1 MAGEQLVDLT
11 KRWHINCQYI
21 GYNKSGPRHI
31 MATQVRLRAYPE
43 GVVSADT
50 WLFTNDEPAEPAPGQ
65 LLVRMSWLSV
75 DPGMRGWITP
85 KRSYM
90 PPVQPGEVMRAF
102 GIGEVVASQA
112 ERFRPGDIVTGFTGV
127 QTLGLLDARTVRK
140 IDLRYASERDY
151 LSGLGMT
158 GYTAYFGL
166 LDVGKP
172 QPGQTV
178 VVSAA
183 AGAVGSVVCQIARLK
198 GCRVIGIAG
207 GTEKTAWLKDTLG
220 VDAAID
226 YKAGSVPAALDAAA
240 PEGVDLY
247 FDNVG
252 GDILDAVLM
261 RINRH
266 ARIVVCGG
274 ISQYADMDQARGP
287 ANYLQLVTQSAT
299 MQGFTMRDYM
309 DRVPEALIALAG
321 WRAEGKLQ
329 FREHVLQGIES
340 FPQAFDMLFSG
351 ANQGKLLIKLG
362 EQGS

>member
-1 MAGEQLVDLT
+1 MGKPLNAAARQF
-11 KRWHINCQYI
+11 
-21 GYNKSGPRHI
+21 
-31 MATQVRLRAYPE
+31 RLREYP
-43 GVVSADT
+43 VNAVNSNT
-50 WLFTNDEPAEPAPGQ
+50 WQLTSDSPDEPLAGQ
-65 LLVRMSWLSV
+65 LLIRNRWLSV

-102 GIGEVVASQA
+102 GVAEVVQSNA
-112 ERFRPGDIVTGFTGV
+112 EGFKVGDVITGFTGV
-127 QTLGLLDARTVRK
+127 QTLGLVDAQMVRK
-140 IDLRYASERDY
+140 LDLRYASEQQY

-172 QPGQTV
+172 QAGQTV

-183 AGAVGSVVCQIARLK
+183 AGAVGSIVCQIAKIK
-198 GCRVIGIAG
+198 GCRVVGIAG
-207 GTEKTAWLKDTLG
+207 GEEKTQYLKEALG
-220 VDAAID
+220 VDAVID
-226 YKAGSVPAALDAAA
+226 YKAGPIASALKAAA
-240 PEGVDLY
+240 PQGVDVY

-261 RINRH
+261 QVNRH

-274 ISQYADMDQARGP
+274 ISQYLDIEQVRGP
-287 ANYLQLVTQSAT
+287 ANYLQLIAQSAT

-309 DRVPEALIALAG
+309 SRVPEAFMALAG
-321 WRAEGKLQ
+321 WNAKGEVK
-329 FREHVLQGIES
+329 FRDHVLKGIES

-351 ANQGKLLIKLG
+351 ANQGKLLIQL
-362 EQGS
+362 ESEHA

>member
-1 MAGEQLVDLT
+1 M
-11 KRWHINCQYI
+11 
-21 GYNKSGPRHI
+21 NKPLNAAAR
-31 MATQVRLRAYPE
+31 QFRLREYP
-43 GVVSADT
+43 VKAVNSNT
-50 WLFTNDEPAEPAPGQ
+50 WQMTSDEPQEPLAGQ
-65 LLVRMSWLSV
+65 LLVRNRWLSV

-102 GIGEVVASQA
+102 GVAEVVQSNA
-112 ERFRPGDIVTGFTGV
+112 EGFKVGDVITGFTGV
-127 QTLGLLDARTVRK
+127 QTLGLVDAQMVRK
-140 IDLRYASERDY
+140 LDLRYASEQQY

-172 QPGQTV
+172 QAGQTV

-183 AGAVGSVVCQIARLK
+183 AGAVGSIVCQIAKIK
-198 GCRVIGIAG
+198 GCRVVGIAG
-207 GTEKTAWLKDTLG
+207 GEEKTQYLKETLG
-220 VDAAID
+220 LDAVID
-226 YKAGSVPAALDAAA
+226 YKAGPITSALKAAA
-240 PEGVDLY
+240 PQGIDVY

-261 RINRH
+261 QINRH

-274 ISQYADMDQARGP
+274 ISQYLDIEQVRGP
-287 ANYLQLVTQSAT
+287 ANYMQLIAQSAT

-309 DRVPEALIALAG
+309 NRVPEAFMALAG
-321 WRAEGKLQ
+321 WNAKGEVK
-329 FREHVLQGIES
+329 FRDHVLKGIES

-351 ANQGKLLIKLG
+351 ANQGKLLIQL
-362 EQGS
+362 ESEHA

>member
-1 MAGEQLVDLT
+1 MND
-11 KRWHINCQYI
+11 KRQIT
-21 GYNKSGPRHI
+21 
-31 MATQVRLRAYPE
+31 ATQVRLRAYPQ
-43 GVVSADT
+43 GVVGADT
-50 WLFTNDEPAEPAPGQ
+50 WSITNDLPAEPAAGQ
-65 LLVRMSWLSV
+65 LLVRMSCISV

-102 GIGEVVASQA
+102 GVGEVVASQS
-112 ERFRPGDIVTGFTGV
+112 EKFQPGDIVTGFTGV

-140 IDLRYASERDY
+140 IDLRFAPARDY

-183 AGAVGSVVCQIARLK
+183 AGAVGSVVCQIARIN
-198 GCRVIGIAG
+198 GCRVVGIAG
-207 GTEKTAWLKDTLG
+207 GAEKAAWLKDALG

-226 YKAGSVPAALDAAA
+226 YKAGSVDAALDAAC
-240 PEGVDLY
+240 PEGIDLY

-252 GDILDAVLM
+252 GDILEAVLM

-274 ISQYADMDQARGP
+274 ISQYADVEQAKGP

-309 DRVPEALIALAG
+309 HRVPEALMALAT

-329 FREHVLQGIES
+329 FREHVLQGIGS
-340 FPQAFDMLFSG
+340 FPGAFDMLFSG
-351 ANQGKLLIKLG
+351 ANHGKLLIDL
-362 EQGS
+362 EEGS

>member
-1 MAGEQLVDLT
+1 MNNSVSVAARQ
-11 KRWHINCQYI
+11 I
-21 GYNKSGPRHI
+21 
-31 MATQVRLRAYPE
+31 RLREYPKNA
-43 GVVSADT
+43 VNANT
-50 WLFTNDEPAEPAPGQ
+50 WQTTHDEPMAPVEGQ
-65 LLVRMSWLSV
+65 LIVRNQWLSV

-102 GIGEVVASQA
+102 GVAEVMQSNVSG
-112 ERFRPGDIVTGFTGV
+112 FKPGDIVTGFTGV
-127 QTLGLLDARTVRK
+127 QTLGPVDSQMVRK
-140 IDLRYASERDY
+140 IDLRYASAQQY

-172 QPGQTV
+172 QAGQTV

-183 AGAVGSVVCQIARLK
+183 AGAVGSIVCQIAKIK
-198 GCRVIGIAG
+198 GCKVIGIAG
-207 GTEKTAWLKDTLG
+207 GPEKTRYLKEALG
-220 VDAAID
+220 LDAAID
-226 YKAGSVPAALDAAA
+226 YKTGAVAEQLKAAA
-240 PEGVDLY
+240 PDGIDLY

-261 RINRH
+261 QINRH

-274 ISQYADMDQARGP
+274 ISQYLDIEQVRGP
-287 ANYLQLVTQSAT
+287 ANYLQLIAQSAT

-309 DRVPEALIALAG
+309 NRVPEAFMTLAG
-321 WRAEGKLQ
+321 WHAKGEVK
-329 FREHVLQGIES
+329 FRNHVLHGIDS

-351 ANQGKLLIKLG
+351 ANQGKLLIQLDAG
-362 EQGS
+362 VA

>member
-1 MAGEQLVDLT
+1 MNTPLNAAARQF
-11 KRWHINCQYI
+11 
-21 GYNKSGPRHI
+21 
-31 MATQVRLRAYPE
+31 RLREYP
-43 GVVSADT
+43 VKAVNSNT
-50 WLFTNDEPAEPAPGQ
+50 WQMTSDAPQEPLEGQ
-65 LLVRMSWLSV
+65 LLVRNRWLSV

-102 GIGEVVASQA
+102 GVAEVVQSNA
-112 ERFRPGDIVTGFTGV
+112 EGFKVGDVITGFTGV
-127 QTLGLLDARTVRK
+127 QTLGLVDAAMVRK
-140 IDLRYASERDY
+140 VDLRYASEQQY

-172 QPGQTV
+172 QAGQTV

-183 AGAVGSVVCQIARLK
+183 AGAVGSIVCQIAKIK
-198 GCRVIGIAG
+198 GCRVVGIAG
-207 GTEKTAWLKDTLG
+207 GEEKTQYLKDTLG
-220 VDAAID
+220 LDAVID
-226 YKAGSVPAALDAAA
+226 YKAGPIANALNAGA
-240 PEGVDLY
+240 PQGIDVY

-261 RINRH
+261 QINRH

-274 ISQYADMDQARGP
+274 ISQYLDIEQVRGP
-287 ANYLQLVTQSAT
+287 ANYLQLIAQSGT

-309 DRVPEALIALAG
+309 SRVPEAFMALAG
-321 WRAEGKLQ
+321 WNTKGEVK
-329 FREHVLQGIES
+329 FRDHVLQGIES

-351 ANQGKLLIKLG
+351 ANQGKLLIQLPS
-362 EQGS
+362 ENA

>member
-1 MAGEQLVDLT
+1 MNTTLNAAARQF
-11 KRWHINCQYI
+11 
-21 GYNKSGPRHI
+21 
-31 MATQVRLRAYPE
+31 RLREYP
-43 GVVSADT
+43 VKAVNSNT
-50 WLFTNDEPAEPAPGQ
+50 WQMTSDAPQEPLEGQ
-65 LLVRMSWLSV
+65 LLVRNRWLSV

-102 GIGEVVASQA
+102 GVAEVVQSNA
-112 ERFRPGDIVTGFTGV
+112 EGFKVGDVITGFTGV
-127 QTLGLLDARTVRK
+127 QTLGLVDAQMVRK
-140 IDLRYASERDY
+140 LDLRYASEQQY

-172 QPGQTV
+172 QAGQTV

-183 AGAVGSVVCQIARLK
+183 AGAVGSIVCQIAKIK
-198 GCRVIGIAG
+198 GCRVVGIAG
-207 GTEKTAWLKDTLG
+207 GEEKTQYLKDTLG
-220 VDAAID
+220 LDAVID
-226 YKAGSVPAALDAAA
+226 YKAGPIASALKAAA
-240 PEGVDLY
+240 PQGIDVY

-261 RINRH
+261 QINRH

-274 ISQYADMDQARGP
+274 ISQYLDIEQVRGP
-287 ANYLQLVTQSAT
+287 ANYLQLIAQSGT

-309 DRVPEALIALAG
+309 SRVPEAFMALAG
-321 WRAEGKLQ
+321 WNAKGEVK
-329 FREHVLQGIES
+329 FRDHVLQGIES

-351 ANQGKLLIKLG
+351 ANQGKLLIQLPS
-362 EQGS
+362 ENA

>member
-1 MAGEQLVDLT
+1 MTDE
-11 KRWHINCQYI
+11 
-21 GYNKSGPRHI
+21 PRI
-31 MATQVRLRAYPE
+31 AAKQVRLRTYPQ
-43 GVVSADT
+43 GVVGADT
-50 WLFTNDEPAEPAPGQ
+50 WSFTDDTPAEPAPGQ

-85 KRSYM
+85 RRSYM

-102 GIGEVVASQA
+102 GVGEVVASRA
-112 ERFRPGDIVTGFTGV
+112 EKFRPGDMVTGFTGV
-127 QTLGLLDARTVRK
+127 QTLGLLDAGAVRK
-140 IDLRYASERDY
+140 IDLRYASARDY

-183 AGAVGSVVCQIARLK
+183 AGAVGSIVCQIARIK

-207 GTEKTAWLKDTLG
+207 GPQKTAWLKETLG

-226 YKAGSVPAALDAAA
+226 YKAGSVGAALDAAA
-240 PEGVDLY
+240 SDGVDLY

-274 ISQYADMDQARGP
+274 ISQYADIDHARGP

-309 DRVPEALIALAG
+309 ERVPEALVALAG

-340 FPQAFDMLFSG
+340 FPQAFDMLFCG
-351 ANQGKLLIKLG
+351 ANHGKLLITL
-362 EQGS
+362 EERCS

>member
-1 MAGEQLVDLT
+1 MNTTLNAAARQF
-11 KRWHINCQYI
+11 
-21 GYNKSGPRHI
+21 
-31 MATQVRLRAYPE
+31 RLREYP
-43 GVVSADT
+43 VKAVNSNT
-50 WLFTNDEPAEPAPGQ
+50 WQMTSDAPQEPLEGQ
-65 LLVRMSWLSV
+65 LLVRNRWLSV

-102 GIGEVVASQA
+102 GVAEVVQSNA
-112 ERFRPGDIVTGFTGV
+112 EGFKVGDVITGFTGV
-127 QTLGLLDARTVRK
+127 QTLGLVDAAMVRK
-140 IDLRYASERDY
+140 VDLRYASEQQY

-172 QPGQTV
+172 QAGQTV

-183 AGAVGSVVCQIARLK
+183 AGAVGSIVCQIAKIK
-198 GCRVIGIAG
+198 GCRVVGIAG
-207 GTEKTAWLKDTLG
+207 GEEKTQYLKDTLG
-220 VDAAID
+220 LDAVID
-226 YKAGSVPAALDAAA
+226 YKAGPIANALNAGA
-240 PEGVDLY
+240 PQGIDVY

-261 RINRH
+261 QINRH

-274 ISQYADMDQARGP
+274 ISQYLDIEQVRGP
-287 ANYLQLVTQSAT
+287 ANYLQLIAQSGT

-309 DRVPEALIALAG
+309 SRVPEAFMALAG
-321 WRAEGKLQ
+321 WNTKGEVK
-329 FREHVLQGIES
+329 FRDHVLQGIES

-351 ANQGKLLIKLG
+351 ANQGKLLIQLPS
-362 EQGS
+362 ENA

>member
-1 MAGEQLVDLT
+1 M
-11 KRWHINCQYI
+11 
-21 GYNKSGPRHI
+21 NKPLNAAAR
-31 MATQVRLRAYPE
+31 QFRLREYP
-43 GVVSADT
+43 VKAVNSNT
-50 WLFTNDEPAEPAPGQ
+50 WQMTSDEPQEPLAGQ
-65 LLVRMSWLSV
+65 LLVRNRWLSV

-102 GIGEVVASQA
+102 GVAEVVQSNA
-112 ERFRPGDIVTGFTGV
+112 EGFKVGDVITGFTGV
-127 QTLGLLDARTVRK
+127 QTLGLVDAQMVRK
-140 IDLRYASERDY
+140 LDLRYASEQQY

-172 QPGQTV
+172 QAGQTV

-183 AGAVGSVVCQIARLK
+183 AGAVGSIVCQIAKIK
-198 GCRVIGIAG
+198 GCRVVGIAG
-207 GTEKTAWLKDTLG
+207 GEEKTQYLKETLG
-220 VDAAID
+220 LDAVID
-226 YKAGSVPAALDAAA
+226 YKAGPITSALKAAA
-240 PEGVDLY
+240 PQGIDVY

-261 RINRH
+261 QINRH

-274 ISQYADMDQARGP
+274 ISQYLDIEQVRGP
-287 ANYLQLVTQSAT
+287 ANYMQLIAQSAT

-309 DRVPEALIALAG
+309 SRVPEAFMALAG
-321 WRAEGKLQ
+321 WNAKGEVK
-329 FREHVLQGIES
+329 FRDHVLKGIES

-351 ANQGKLLIKLG
+351 ANQGKLLIQL
-362 EQGS
+362 ESEHA